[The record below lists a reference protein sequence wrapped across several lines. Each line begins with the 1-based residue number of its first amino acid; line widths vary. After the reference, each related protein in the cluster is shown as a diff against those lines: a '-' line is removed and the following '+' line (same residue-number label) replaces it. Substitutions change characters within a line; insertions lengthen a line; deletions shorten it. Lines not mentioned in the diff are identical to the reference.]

1 MPAPRNATAAAD
13 AGAADAAVADAEGT
27 GAEGAAA
34 AVPGAG
40 GAAGER
46 ARPGGRT
53 ARVRADV
60 MAAVQAELAEHGY
73 DGLTID
79 AVAARSGVH
88 RTTVYRRWRT
98 VDGLL
103 IDLLAMGAD
112 DSWIPADTGTLEGD
126 LVELNREIHASL
138 TIHPSLT
145 TAVIA
150 ASFRTTDA
158 ATALHDFW
166 KDRYER
172 SAIVITRAI
181 DRGDIP
187 AATDPHRV
195 LLTATAPL
203 FHQVALL
210 RQDLS
215 AADADRYA
223 RDAAEAAKAG
233 ILLKG

>member
-1 MPAPRNATAAAD
+1 MPAPENATSAA
-13 AGAADAAVADAEGT
+13 EK
-27 GAEGAAA
+27 
-34 AVPGAG
+34 
-40 GAAGER
+40 

-60 MAAVQAELAEHGY
+60 LAAVEAELAEHGY
-73 DGLTID
+73 DGLTVD
-79 AVAARSGVH
+79 GVAARSGVH

-103 IDLLAMGAD
+103 IDRLALGVD
-112 DSWIPADTGTLEGD
+112 DTWVPTDTGSLEGD

-138 TIHPSLT
+138 AVQPSLT
-145 TAVIA
+145 IAVIA
-150 ASFRTTDA
+150 ASFRTAEA
-158 ATALHDFW
+158 AAALHDFW

-172 SAIVITRAI
+172 SGIIVTRAI

-187 AATDPHRV
+187 TGTDPHRV

-203 FHQVALL
+203 FHQLALL

-215 AADADRYA
+215 AADAERYA

>member
-1 MPAPRNATAAAD
+1 MPAPDNATQAA
-13 AGAADAAVADAEGT
+13 
-27 GAEGAAA
+27 
-34 AVPGAG
+34 
-40 GAAGER
+40 ER

-60 MAAVQAELAEHGY
+60 LAAVEAELAEHGY

-79 AVAARSGVH
+79 GVAARSGVH

-98 VDGLL
+98 VDRLL
-103 IDLLAMGAD
+103 IDLLASGAD
-112 DSWIPADTGTLEGD
+112 DAWVPADTGSLEGD
-126 LVELNREIHASL
+126 LLELNREIHVSL
-138 TIHPSLT
+138 TIQPSLT

-172 SAIVITRAI
+172 SGIVVTRAI

-187 AATDPHRV
+187 LDTDPHRV

-203 FHQVALL
+203 FHQLALL

-215 AADADRYA
+215 LADAERYA
-223 RDAAEAAKAG
+223 RDAAAAASAG